1 MRTVGTR
8 TGRGAQIVAS
18 QLVLA
23 QLALALGLGLLPGT
37 ATAQFFNTPPALRP
51 PSDVPSVAPSPAP
64 GTPGGG
70 TAAPSATPAPAA
82 PNSANSVAPKG
93 PMLQSL
99 PPAASPG
106 AQAHPGPAVPVVPPG
121 QGALAMS
128 ARFGRDL
135 PAISGGLHWR
145 VYRTDQNGVPRI
157 VKEDKGAAPTFVLP
171 PGAYVINVGFGLAS
185 ATKAVQVRA
194 ETVRE
199 ALEIPAGGLRI
210 EGRVGDAKIPPG
222 QISFDLYKGSQFE
235 PGDKR
240 PIASA
245 IMTGDVVLVPE
256 GTYHIVSN
264 YGDANATV
272 RSDIRVQVGK
282 LTDATINHRAAIVTL
297 KLVSERGGEARANT
311 QWSVLTPGG
320 DVIKESIGA
329 FPRVILAEG
338 EYRAIARNDSKTYER
353 EFRVVNGVD
362 GEVEVIA
369 R

>member
-1 MRTVGTR
+1 MRFAGTR
-8 TGRGAQIVAS
+8 RGRGAQF
-18 QLVLA
+18 VLA
-23 QLALALGLGLLPGT
+23 TGLWLAALPLAANAQTFNGLLPT
-37 ATAQFFNTPPALRP
+37 LRP
-51 PSDVPSVAPSPAP
+51 PNDVPSVPPGPSQSIIPPSGNPAP
-64 GTPGGG
+64 
-70 TAAPSATPAPAA
+70 PAQQPA
-82 PNSANSVAPKG
+82 APKG

-99 PPAASPG
+99 PPAGSPG
-106 AQAHPGPAVPVVPPG
+106 VQTHAAPTVPAGQAAFSV
-121 QGALAMS
+121 S

-135 PAISGGLHWR
+135 PAINGALHWR
-145 VYRTDQNGVPRI
+145 VYRTEANGIPRI
-157 VKEDKGAAPTFVLP
+157 VKEEKGPAPTFVLP

-185 ATKAVQVRA
+185 ATKAVQLRA
-194 ETVRE
+194 ERMSDVF
-199 ALEIPAGGLRI
+199 EIPAGGLRI

-222 QISFDLYKGSQFE
+222 QISFELYKGSQFE
-235 PGDKR
+235 AGDKR
-240 PIASA
+240 PIATSIA
-245 IMTGDVVLVPE
+245 TGDLVLVPE

-282 LTDATINHRAAIVTL
+282 LTDATVNHRAAIITL
-297 KLVSERGGEARANT
+297 KLVNERGGEARANT

-338 EYRAIARNDSKTYER
+338 EYRAIARNDSKTFEG

-362 GEVEVIA
+362 REVEVIA

>member
-1 MRTVGTR
+1 
-8 TGRGAQIVAS
+8 
-18 QLVLA
+18 
-23 QLALALGLGLLPGT
+23 
-37 ATAQFFNTPPALRP
+37 
-51 PSDVPSVAPSPAP
+51 
-64 GTPGGG
+64 
-70 TAAPSATPAPAA
+70 
-82 PNSANSVAPKG
+82 
-93 PMLQSL
+93 MLQSL
-99 PPAASPG
+99 PPAGNPG
-106 AQAHPGPAVPVVPPG
+106 AQVHVMPTVPAG
-121 QGALAMS
+121 QASLAVS

-145 VYRTDQNGVPRI
+145 IYRTEQNGVPRI
-157 VKEDKGAAPTFVLP
+157 VKEDKGPAPTFVLP
-171 PGAYVINVGFGLAS
+171 PGAYVVSVGFGLAS
-185 ATKAVQVRA
+185 VTKAVQLRA
-194 ETVRE
+194 ETARDVF
-199 ALEIPAGGLRI
+199 EIPAGGLRI

-240 PIASA
+240 AIATA
-245 IMTGDVVLVPE
+245 IMTGDLVLVPE
-256 GTYHIVSN
+256 GSYHIVSN

-282 LTDATINHRAAIVTL
+282 LTDTTINHRAAIVTL
-297 KLVSERGGEARANT
+297 KLVSEQGGEARANT

>member
-8 TGRGAQIVAS
+8 PGWGAQLILAVSLWLVA
-18 QLVLA
+18 LPAGGRA
-23 QLALALGLGLLPGT
+23 QS
-37 ATAQFFNTPPALRP
+37 FNGSPTLRP
-51 PSDVPSVAPSPAP
+51 PADVPSVPPGPAQSIVP
-64 GTPGGG
+64 P
-70 TAAPSATPAPAA
+70 AVNAAPAA
-82 PNSANSVAPKG
+82 PKAPL
-93 PMLQSL
+93 LQAP
-99 PPAASPG
+99 PPAAAPG
-106 AQAHPGPAVPVVPPG
+106 AQAHPVPTVPAG
-121 QGALAMS
+121 QGSLALS

-135 PAISGGLHWR
+135 PAINGGLHWR
-145 VYRTDQNGVPRI
+145 IYRADQNGIPRI
-157 VKEDKGAAPTFVLP
+157 VKEEKGPTPTFVLA
-171 PGAYVINVGFGLAS
+171 PGTYVVNVGFGLAS
-185 ATKAVQVRA
+185 VTRTLQVRA
-194 ETVRE
+194 ETMRDVI
-199 ALEIPAGGLRI
+199 EIPAGGLRI
-210 EGRVGDAKIPPG
+210 EGRVGDARIPPG

-240 PIASA
+240 PIATG

-282 LTDATINHRAAIVTL
+282 LTDTTINHRAAIITL
-297 KLVSERGGEARANT
+297 KLVNELGGEARANT

-338 EYRAIARNDSKTYER
+338 EYRAVARNDNKTYEG

-362 GEVEVIA
+362 REVEVIA

>member
-1 MRTVGTR
+1 MRIAGTR
-8 TGRGAQIVAS
+8 RGRGAQF
-18 QLVLA
+18 VLA
-23 QLALALGLGLLPGT
+23 TGAWLGVCLVALPAVANAQTFNPFPG
-37 ATAQFFNTPPALRP
+37 LRP
-51 PSDVPSVAPSPAP
+51 PNDVPSVPPGPSQSIVPP
-64 GTPGGG
+64 NGN
-70 TAAPSATPAPAA
+70 PAPAPA
-82 PNSANSVAPKG
+82 APKG

-99 PPAASPG
+99 PPAGNPG
-106 AQAHPGPAVPVVPPG
+106 VQTHVAPTVPAGQA
-121 QGALAMS
+121 ALAVS

-135 PAISGGLHWR
+135 PGISGGLHWR
-145 VYRTDQNGVPRI
+145 VYRTEANGIPRI
-157 VKEDKGAAPTFVLP
+157 VKEDKGPAPTFVLP
-171 PGAYVINVGFGLAS
+171 PGAYVVNVGFGLAS
-185 ATKAVQVRA
+185 VTKAVQLRSERMSDVF
-194 ETVRE
+194 
-199 ALEIPAGGLRI
+199 EIPAGGLRI

-235 PGDKR
+235 TGDKR
-240 PIASA
+240 PIATSIA
-245 IMTGDVVLVPE
+245 TGDLVLVPE

-282 LTDATINHRAAIVTL
+282 LTDTTVNHHAAIITL
-297 KLVSERGGEARANT
+297 KLVNERGGEARANT

-338 EYRAIARNDSKTYER
+338 EYRAIARNDSKTFEG

-362 GEVEVIA
+362 REVEVIA

>member
-1 MRTVGTR
+1 MRIVGTR
-8 TGRGAQIVAS
+8 TGRGPQYV
-18 QLVLA
+18 VGRY
-23 QLALALGLGLLPGT
+23 LALSLGLAVLPAAANAKSLNG
-37 ATAQFFNTPPALRP
+37 FPSLRP
-51 PSDVPSVAPSPAP
+51 PNDVPSVPPSPAQSIAP
-64 GTPGGG
+64 PGG
-70 TAAPSATPAPAA
+70 TAAPA
-82 PNSANSVAPKG
+82 VAPKG

-99 PPAASPG
+99 PPAGNPG
-106 AQAHPGPAVPVVPPG
+106 AQVHVMPTVPAG
-121 QGALAMS
+121 QASLAVS

-145 VYRTDQNGVPRI
+145 IYRTEQNGVPRI
-157 VKEDKGAAPTFVLP
+157 VKEDKGPAPTFVLP
-171 PGAYVINVGFGLAS
+171 PGAYVVSVGFGLAS
-185 ATKAVQVRA
+185 VTKAVQLRA
-194 ETVRE
+194 ETARDVF
-199 ALEIPAGGLRI
+199 EIPAGGLRI

-240 PIASA
+240 AIATA
-245 IMTGDVVLVPE
+245 IMTGDLVLVPE
-256 GTYHIVSN
+256 GSYHIVSN

-282 LTDATINHRAAIVTL
+282 LTDTTINHRAAIVTL
-297 KLVSERGGEARANT
+297 KLVSEQGGEARANT

-338 EYRAIARNDSKTYER
+338 EYRAIARNDNKTYEGA
-353 EFRVVNGVD
+353 FRVVNGVD
-362 GEVEVIA
+362 GEVEIVA